1 MAWVESHQELWRHPK
16 TKKLARLLG
25 VSVPTAVGHLHGLW
39 YWALDFADDGAVSQF
54 DAEEIADAVMWDGEP
69 QQLVEALEKSGF
81 LDRNDDGLFLHDWS
95 EYAGHFAELR
105 EVKREQARIRKQR
118 QRQREREE
126 KAEILSHADVTQ
138 VSRVTSRMSRHIP
151 VPVPIPDNSSFDL
164 SDESPNPDRSK
175 NFFDEESKP
184 FKLAKWL
191 DKQISERSPHYQHR
205 TGPQLQKWARTF
217 DLMNRRDGIPWDD
230 IRDVL
235 SFSQQDPFWQANILS
250 ADKFRKQFIQLEAKM
265 SKEAEKRGE

>member
-39 YWALDFADDGAVSQF
+39 YWALDFADAGAVGQF

-69 QQLVEALEKSGF
+69 QKLVEALEKSGF
-81 LDRNDDGLFLHDWS
+81 LDRNEEGVFIHDWRD
-95 EYAGHFAELR
+95 YAGHFAQMR

-118 QRQREREE
+118 QREREREG
-126 KAEILSHADVTQ
+126 KADVTQ
-138 VSRVTSRMSRHIP
+138 VSRVTSRMSRH
-151 VPVPIPDNSSFDL
+151 VPVQLPIPDNISSSEL
-164 SDESPNPDRSK
+164 SGESTDKDRSREK
-175 NFFDEESKP
+175 DDEESKP
-184 FKLAKWL
+184 LKLAKWL
-191 DKQISERSPHYQHR
+191 DKQISERSPHYQLR
-205 TGPQLQKWARTF
+205 TAPQLQKWARTF

-235 SFSQQDPFWQANILS
+235 VFSQRDPFWQTNILS
-250 ADKFRKQFIQLEAKM
+250 AEKFRKQYVQLAAKM
-265 SKEAEKRGE
+265 DQEVERRDG